1 MWSRYALWSS
11 PKRPEEK
18 WVLGRTQTFSPES
31 VPLFLTDGGTTQGL
45 LGSHSV
51 HCSRGL
57 GYPSQ
62 RDTAGEL
69 QEACLPRSTLSV
81 VQLKK
86 LKDCLSH
93 KLTQKVPIPG
103 RETRGR
109 QGPVCIRY
117 KTNTGLGSSRAT
129 GRIPFCCLMSASI
142 WKSYGTLL
150 CFDFSYL

>member
-1 MWSRYALWSS
+1 MWPRYAVWSG

-18 WVLGRTQTFSPES
+18 WVLGRTQPFSPES
-31 VPLFLTDGGTTQGL
+31 VPLFLTDRGL
-45 LGSHSV
+45 LRACLAPTSRG
-51 HCSRGL
+51 CSRGL
-57 GYPSQ
+57 GYPSR
-62 RDTAGEL
+62 RDTASEL

-86 LKDCLSH
+86 LKDCLSQ

-103 RETRGR
+103 WEARGR

-129 GRIPFCCLMSASI
+129 GRIPFCCLMSA
-142 WKSYGTLL
+142 
-150 CFDFSYL
+150 